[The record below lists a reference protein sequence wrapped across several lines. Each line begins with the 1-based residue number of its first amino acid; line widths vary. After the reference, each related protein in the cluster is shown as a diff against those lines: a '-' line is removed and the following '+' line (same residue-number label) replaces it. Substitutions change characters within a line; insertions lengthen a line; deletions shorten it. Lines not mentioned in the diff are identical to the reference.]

1 MTPELTA
8 LALAA
13 ILQIAQIALYSVAGQ
28 AQAGTKAAL
37 KPRDEKIELTG
48 KPGRIQRAMNNHF
61 EGLLLFAVAVLV
73 LSVSD
78 QSNVLTIAFSWLYL
92 VARLLYIPA
101 YIFGWVPWRSFIW
114 LTGLGATLALLLI
127 ALF

>member
-78 QSNVLTIAFSWLYL
+78 RSNVLTIAFSWLYL